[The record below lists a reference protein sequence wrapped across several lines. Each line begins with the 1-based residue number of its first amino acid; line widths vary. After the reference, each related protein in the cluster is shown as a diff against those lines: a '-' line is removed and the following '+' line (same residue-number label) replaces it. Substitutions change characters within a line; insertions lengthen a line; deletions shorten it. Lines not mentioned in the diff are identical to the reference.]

1 MSNPAHTTLPD
12 FFIVGQ
18 PKCGT
23 TSIYEIL
30 KRHPEIFMP
39 WHKEPNFFIT
49 DAHYRNTPD
58 SLEEY
63 LQLFESAETGQRV
76 GEASV
81 LYLSSSTAA
90 AGIAELV
97 PAAKIIAVLRE
108 PAALLRSFHMQLV
121 QSRVEIEGDLRRAL
135 DLEADRRAGRRIPRA
150 SRDEAPM
157 LFYSNHVH
165 YVDQLRRFH
174 DRFPKSQVLVL
185 IYDDFRAD
193 NEATIA
199 QILDFLEVTSDFE
212 LVSSRANPT
221 VGVRSPRLDQ
231 LVHAVSI
238 GGGPVTRVAKQGIK
252 ALTPQRLRRR
262 GLSAFEQRV
271 VYSEP
276 AAADPELTAELRVR
290 YRPEVEALSEY
301 LDRDLISLWNYEP

>member
-1 MSNPAHTTLPD
+1 LSNPAHATLPD

-49 DAHYRNTPD
+49 DARYRNTPN

-63 LQLFESAETGQRV
+63 LQLFDPAEPGQRV

-97 PAAKIIAVLRE
+97 PTAKIVAVLRE

-121 QSRVEIEGDLRRAL
+121 QSRVETEGDLRRAL
-135 DLEADRRAGRRIPRA
+135 ALEADRREGRGIPRA
-150 SRDEAPM
+150 SCDEAPM
-157 LFYSNHVH
+157 LFYSNHVR
-165 YVDQLRRFH
+165 YVDQLRRFDDH
-174 DRFPKSQVLVL
+174 FPESQVLVL

-199 QILDFLEVTSDFE
+199 KILDFLDVAPDFE
-212 LVSSRANPT
+212 LPPRRANPT

-238 GGGPVTRVAKQGIK
+238 GGGPLTRAAKRGIK

-271 VYSEP
+271 IYSEP
-276 AAADPELTAELRVR
+276 AHADPELMAELRDT
-290 YRPEVEALSEY
+290 YRGEVEALSKY
-301 LDRDLISLWNYEP
+301 LDRDLISLWPYEP

>member
-1 MSNPAHTTLPD
+1 MSNPARTTLPD

-30 KRHPEIFMP
+30 KCHPEIFMP

-49 DAHYRNTPD
+49 DAHYRNTPG

-63 LQLFESAETGQRV
+63 LQLFEPAESGQRV

-97 PAAKIIAVLRE
+97 PAAKIVAVLRE

-135 DLEADRRAGRRIPRA
+135 ALEADRREGRRIPRA

-157 LFYSNHVH
+157 LFYSNHVR

-174 DRFPKSQVLVL
+174 DRFS
-185 IYDDFRAD
+185 
-193 NEATIA
+193 NT
-199 QILDFLEVTSDFE
+199 
-212 LVSSRANPT
+212 
-221 VGVRSPRLDQ
+221 
-231 LVHAVSI
+231 
-238 GGGPVTRVAKQGIK
+238 
-252 ALTPQRLRRR
+252 
-262 GLSAFEQRV
+262 
-271 VYSEP
+271 
-276 AAADPELTAELRVR
+276 
-290 YRPEVEALSEY
+290 
-301 LDRDLISLWNYEP
+301 